1 MDKQLVK
8 RGRGPPEGHC
18 LSEGGH
24 QGNAKKLVLGAVLFR
39 TPMPGLG
46 QGQAVGRWLRR
57 GALHCRGHQSW
68 APAGQSCPASWEKQ
82 LGQGGALGF
91 KDGHAHQDEDPDFT
105 SKTWVLSQLF
115 LPRHGAL
122 GCDGQLGHSRTC
134 NGTEE
139 EEQGMGQRAPLQHC
153 IKSMLYTHPECRVLV
168 PNSVQT

>member
-18 LSEGGH
+18 LSERGD
-24 QGNAKKLVLGAVLFR
+24 QGSAKKLVLGAVLPR

-46 QGQAVGRWLRR
+46 QGKRWGDGFGRE
-57 GALHCRGHQSW
+57 HYT
-68 APAGQSCPASWEKQ
+68 PAGQSCPASWEKQ

-91 KDGHAHQDEDPDFT
+91 KDGHAHRDEDPDFT
-105 SKTWVLSQLF
+105 SKMWVLSQLF

-122 GCDGQLGHSRTC
+122 GCDGQLGHSQTC

-139 EEQGMGQRAPLQHC
+139 EEQGIRQRAPLQHC
-153 IKSMLYTHPECRVLV
+153 IKSMLYTHPECRVLI